1 MNLYKANFTT
11 VIHCED
17 EYDAVKIARNLCD
30 EETFVTYEEESIKE
44 ILTEDDLPCGWEMS
58 FHPVINGDGS
68 YDTHKIRDIFHAQS
82 DALVLRNRIKE
93 LEEEL
98 KELKAQL

>member
-1 MNLYKANFTT
+1 M
-11 VIHCED
+11 
-17 EYDAVKIARNLCD
+17 
-30 EETFVTYEEESIKE
+30 
-44 ILTEDDLPCGWEMS
+44 
-58 FHPVINGDGS
+58 NGDRS
-68 YDTHKIRDIFHAQS
+68 YDLHKIRDIFHAQS